1 MYLHIKSLCLYHMVT
16 SVSICLVVPSA
27 NDILLL
33 FVLTVEKKKIKKDC
47 NFYTKK
53 ERIKTTLNDL
63 LDVTYFEKNK
73 IIITISRSTSNFNFN
88 KLFSSS
94 NLFISFFNFSFSLY
108 VPPILPDS
116 EIV

>member
-1 MYLHIKSLCLYHMVT
+1 MYLYIKSLCLYHMVT

-33 FVLTVEKKKIKKDC
+33 FVLTVKKKINKKDC
-47 NFYTKK
+47 NFYIKE
-53 ERIKTTLNDL
+53 ERIKTALNDL
-63 LDVTYFEKNK
+63 LDITYFEKNK

-116 EIV
+116 KIV